1 MRKFLSIL
9 VIVGLIIA
17 QVGISQPVQAQG
29 DGFYI
34 LSPAT
39 PSIDGNIY
47 RLTFDIV
54 NLSNTTIYHLPNLTA
69 TWDGNLQMYGIYTNS
84 YRWGFS
90 TPSPSPAVWTPYL
103 SYMYPYFTIPAGG
116 STQIILE
123 WTNYTDTA
131 PSNVTFNGQ
140 NTSIGATPT
149 PGTTPTP
156 YGGATATPTPTPTE
170 TPRPNVES
178 TVVAQM
184 VAASNSISVS
194 MQNIQPYDWQSGG
207 ATSNFPDLFN
217 GAIAPYFSQIFSY
230 MLALMEIV
238 NTNNVVVIIFILT
251 IGISILMIVI
261 KMVSGGALAGWK
273 ESGIPDAVN
282 DPYRSINKRK

>member
-17 QVGISQPVQAQG
+17 QVGISQPVSAQSCG
-29 DGFYI
+29 LSVYSYDNYI
-34 LSPAT
+34 YVT
-39 PSIDGNIY
+39 Y
-47 RLTFDIV
+47 Q
-54 NLSNTTIYHLPNLTA
+54 LSNTTGQTQLISGLTYTWGAPNGTLTKISSYPPGGVPENIIWTGSA
-69 TWDGNLQMYGIYTNS
+69 SPGEITVNTDILVPVGAEVMYIAFAHPSVPS
-84 YRWGFS
+84 YQAS
-90 TPSPSPAVWTPYL
+90 SISLNCDV
-103 SYMYPYFTIPAGG
+103 
-116 STQIILE
+116 
-123 WTNYTDTA
+123 A
-131 PSNVTFNGQ
+131 P
-140 NTSIGATPT
+140 TS
-149 PGTTPTP
+149 TPTP

-207 ATSNFPDLFN
+207 ATSNFPNLFD